1 MDGIYVET
9 LNVAALKK
17 YWFPAPGIQHNKY
30 ASRDI
35 LQIPLESSVI
45 VRILDDASHKVAFL
59 HALLDDIIILQLVQ
73 LVVEKDGSVYECWSQ
88 LFS

>member
-1 MDGIYVET
+1 MCMM
-9 LNVAALKK
+9 KK

-30 ASRDI
+30 ASRVI
-35 LQIPLESSVI
+35 LQIRLERSVI